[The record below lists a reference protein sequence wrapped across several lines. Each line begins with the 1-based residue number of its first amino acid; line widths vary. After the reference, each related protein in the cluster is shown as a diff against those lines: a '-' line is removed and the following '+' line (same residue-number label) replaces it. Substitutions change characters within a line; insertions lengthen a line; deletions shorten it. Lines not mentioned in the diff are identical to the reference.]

1 MATKAQR
8 VQAIADALINAP
20 ANVAMITRVADAFI
34 INRMMDPVAFTQV
47 QKAEFFLST
56 LREFVLSEVG
66 LAEGNVAAQQARTAA
81 KEDVNTDFKESP

>member
-20 ANVAMITRVADAFI
+20 ANVAMITRVADSFI
-34 INRMMDPVAFTQV
+34 TNRMMDPSALTQV
-47 QKAEFFLST
+47 QKAQFFLST

-66 LAEGNVAAQQARTAA
+66 LAEGNIAAQQAIIAT
-81 KEDVNTDFKESP
+81 KEGVNTDFKESP